1 MQKVKILETED
12 LNKEIKR
19 IRVEKP
25 KGFVYHPGQSI
36 EISHDSQDWQDKKRP
51 FSFISIP
58 SDDYLEFAIKAHTDI
73 GFSKFVHSLK
83 KGDEIIFVD
92 EPYGRYK
99 FLGEGTFIAGGV
111 GITPII
117 SIVRSLKK
125 ADLSNSKCIYSA
137 SSKNEFLFLKE
148 LKEKFGKN
156 LITNITNKNPEK
168 RISKEYL
175 EKNLNEND
183 LKKRFYVCGPGIF
196 RKQACAMLEELGV
209 NKDKIQG

>member
-1 MQKVKILETED
+1 MQKAKILETEN
-12 LNKEIKR
+12 LNNEVKR

-25 KGFVYHPGQSI
+25 KGFIYHPGQSI
-36 EISHDSQDWQDKKRP
+36 EISHDSPDWQEKKRP

-58 SDDYLEFAIKAHTDI
+58 SNDYLEFAIKAHTDI

-99 FLGEGTFIAGGV
+99 FIGEGVFIAGGV
-111 GITPII
+111 GITPLI

-125 ADLSNSKCIYSA
+125 AELSNSKCIYSA

-156 LITNITNKNPEK
+156 LITNITNKKPEK
-168 RISKEYL
+168 RIDKKFL
-175 EKNLNEND
+175 EKNLEKD
-183 LKKRFYVCGPGIF
+183 DFSKMFYVCGPAIF
-196 RKQACAMLEELGV
+196 RKQVRSMLEELGAD
-209 NKDKIQG
+209 KDKIQG